1 MREIGLRTSIED
13 GLQPVNSLQ
22 VSQPSEGSGQKEIRQ
37 MLLQGSEMVR
47 AIQEIHGIQEIRE
60 NPFSASVNNDG
71 MHGIQLPTVG
81 GLEDMEDGTFTH
93 AQV

>member
-13 GLQPVNSLQ
+13 GLQPVHSLQ
-22 VSQPSEGSGQKEIRQ
+22 VSQPSEGTGDKDIRQ
-37 MLLQGSEMVR
+37 MLLQGSEMVQ
-47 AIQEIHGIQEIRE
+47 AIHEIHGIQEVRE

-71 MHGIQLPTVG
+71 MPGIQLPTVAV
-81 GLEDMEDGTFTH
+81 LEDMETGTFTH